1 MICTRMHT
9 LAGDD
14 HNFHYAVYLLV
25 MSIMALIILFA
36 CTFKFEKHC
45 RCAPPLLPVMLSP
58 TSPAVCLPRRA
69 ALFYPARI
77 PGVLASREGRRGS
90 GSCGGLLPPA
100 SVLYFTVACAVFV
113 RSQLARSSCGGG
125 IVWRL

>member
-1 MICTRMHT
+1 MHT

-45 RCAPPLLPVMLSP
+45 RCAPPLLPVMTQPHL
-58 TSPAVCLPRRA
+58 AGCLPA
-69 ALFYPARI
+69 TSSGP
-77 PGVLASREGRRGS
+77 VLSCADPWSSRVQRGS
-90 GSCGGLLPPA
+90 
-100 SVLYFTVACAVFV
+100 
-113 RSQLARSSCGGG
+113 
-125 IVWRL
+125 